1 MDWYDERGEMM
12 SGARWADPTHRT
24 LQYLATSTPE
34 LEAPNRTLLVVH
46 GNERGVTVHLPA
58 VDGVARYRSVWSSED
73 EHPSPEVT
81 THEPGSSVELGPTS
95 MRLFVADPA

>member
-1 MDWYDERGEMM
+1 MDWYDEHGEMM

-34 LEAPNRTLLVVH
+34 LEAPNRILLVVH
-46 GNERGVTVHLPA
+46 GTERPVTVLLPR
-58 VDGVARYRSVWSSED
+58 VEGVARYRAVWSSED
-73 EHPSPEVT
+73 EHPSDDIT
-81 THEPGSSVELGPTS
+81 AHEPASSVELGPTS